1 MFKLHF
7 TSAFLLMDISKSL
20 VVELN
25 LVSYKTQTLSYILSK
40 EYKSINFFSNY
51 VSYMPGQKHSAENS
65 NIHSS
70 IYNIYILT

>member
-20 VVELN
+20 VVELI

-40 EYKSINFFSNY
+40 EYKSIKFSLITY
-51 VSYMPGQKHSAENS
+51 HICQDK
-65 NIHSS
+65 NIPLRTA
-70 IYNIYILT
+70 IYTAVYTIFIS